1 MNATI
6 ARLSWRSVVGQR
18 RGILLLLLPT
28 LLVLLSVV
36 TVALVDGSLGVE
48 PVTMVFGFS
57 LVLPLVALLVTN
69 GVLGPEIEDG
79 SIVYLLSK
87 PISRYT
93 IVISKVAVAL
103 ALTLVLGAGSICAS
117 ALILE
122 VDEPAQA
129 FAIGLGAACA
139 GLAYCG
145 LFVALATLTR
155 HGTIAGLIYV
165 IIFEGA
171 LASWLD
177 GLRYI
182 STGFFGRRVVA
193 AVDEGIVLVSR
204 DMSLLYAVCAIVVI
218 GVGGVFLAGWRMRSF
233 ELLGD
238 D

>member
-6 ARLSWRSVVGQR
+6 ARLSWQSVVGQR
-18 RGILLLLLPT
+18 RGILLALLPA
-28 LLVLLSVV
+28 LLVALSIL
-36 TVALVDGSLGVE
+36 TVALTQGYVGIE

-93 IVISKVAVAL
+93 VVVSKVVVAL
-103 ALTLVLGAGSICAS
+103 LLTVVLGAGSVFVS
-117 ALILE
+117 ALILQI
-122 VDEPAQA
+122 DEPGQA
-129 FAIGLGAACA
+129 FAIGVGALAA
-139 GLAYCG
+139 SFAYCG

-165 IIFEGA
+165 IILEGA

-182 STGFFGRRVVA
+182 SMGFFGRR
-193 AVDEGIVLVSR
+193 IVGALDDGLTVVSR
-204 DMSLLYAVCAIVVI
+204 DMNLAYACSAVVVVT
-218 GVGGVFLAGWRMRSF
+218 VGGVWLAGRRMRSF
-233 ELLGD
+233 ELRGED
-238 D
+238 

>member
-18 RGILLLLLPT
+18 RGILLAALPAV
-28 LLVLLSVV
+28 LVLLSIL
-36 TVALVDGSLGVE
+36 TVALTDGSLGIE

-87 PISRYT
+87 PISRHT
-93 IVISKVAVAL
+93 VVLSKVVVAL
-103 ALTLVLGAGSICAS
+103 ALTIVLGAGSVFGS

-122 VDEPAQA
+122 VDEPGQA
-129 FAIGLGAACA
+129 FAIGVGALAA
-139 GLAYCG
+139 SFAYCG
-145 LFVALATLTR
+145 LFVALATMTR

-165 IIFEGA
+165 IILEGA

-182 STGFFGRRVVA
+182 SMGFFGRRITGA
-193 AVDEGIVLVSR
+193 LDEGLTLVSR
-204 DMSLLYAVCAIVVI
+204 DMNLAYALCAVIIVS
-218 GVGGVFLAGWRMRSF
+218 VGGVWLAGWRLRSF
-233 ELLGD
+233 ELRGED
-238 D
+238 

>member
-18 RGILLLLLPT
+18 RGILLAVLPA
-28 LLVLLSVV
+28 LLVLLSILTVV
-36 TVALVDGSLGVE
+36 FTDGSLGIE

-79 SIVYLLSK
+79 SILYLLSK

-93 IVISKVAVAL
+93 VVTSKVGVAL
-103 ALTLVLGAGSICAS
+103 ALTVVLGAGSVLVS
-117 ALILE
+117 ALVLE
-122 VDEPAQA
+122 VDDPGQA
-129 FAIGLGAACA
+129 FAIGLGAVAA
-139 GLAYCG
+139 SFAYCG
-145 LFVALATLTR
+145 LFIALAALTR

-165 IIFEGA
+165 IILEGA

-182 STGFFGRRVVA
+182 SMGFFGRRIVG
-193 AVDEGIVLVSR
+193 AVDDGLTLVSR
-204 DMSLLYAVCAIVVI
+204 DMNLAYAVCAVVVVA
-218 GVGGVFLAGWRMRSF
+218 VGGVWLAGWRLRSF
-233 ELLGD
+233 ELSGD